1 MEQKLMFIV
10 DIKEERKMLE
20 LLNEFYIGSEKYCT
34 VQIGKNK
41 NVSVV
46 PEKEY
51 KLIWGKYNPNRW
63 ENKEIA

>member
-1 MEQKLMFIV
+1 MNFI
-10 DIKEERKMLE
+10 LE
-20 LLNEFYIGSEKYCT
+20 AKNIVLYIL
-34 VQIGKNK
+34 GKNK

-63 ENKEIA
+63 GNKEIA

>member
-1 MEQKLMFIV
+1 
-10 DIKEERKMLE
+10 MLE
-20 LLNEFYIGSEKYCT
+20 LLNEFYIGSENIVLYKL
-34 VQIGKNK
+34 GKNK

-63 ENKEIA
+63 GNKEIA

>member
-1 MEQKLMFIV
+1 MNFI
-10 DIKEERKMLE
+10 LE
-20 LLNEFYIGSEKYCT
+20 AKNYCT
-34 VQIGKNK
+34 IQIGKNK

-63 ENKEIA
+63 GNKEIA

>member
-1 MEQKLMFIV
+1 
-10 DIKEERKMLE
+10 MLE

-34 VQIGKNK
+34 AQIGKNK

-63 ENKEIA
+63 GNKEIA

>member
-1 MEQKLMFIV
+1 MFIV
-10 DIKEERKMLE
+10 DIKEGRKMLE
-20 LLNEFYIGSEKYCT
+20 LLNEFYIGSENIVLYKL
-34 VQIGKNK
+34 GKNK

-63 ENKEIA
+63 GNKEIA